1 MRNFFA
7 SIARVN
13 WWAVSSVI
21 FLLVLVILAWP
32 PGEQADMPI
41 DWIIALA
48 SASVVSAIFAV
59 RTELEAILETLRRR

>member
-1 MRNFFA
+1 MRKFFQVLT
-7 SIARVN
+7 RVN
-13 WWAVSSVI
+13 WWAISSVI

-48 SASVVSAIFAV
+48 SASIVSAIFAV
-59 RTELEAILETLRRR
+59 RAELEAILEALRRR